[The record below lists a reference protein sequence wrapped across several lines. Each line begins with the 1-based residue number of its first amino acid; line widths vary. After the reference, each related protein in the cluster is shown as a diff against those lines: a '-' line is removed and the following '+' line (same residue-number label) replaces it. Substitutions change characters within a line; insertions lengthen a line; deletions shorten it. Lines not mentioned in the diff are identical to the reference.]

1 MVCLICHEMGPGL
14 ILSICSFC
22 DEEKESQLY
31 NRRPK
36 KVQNRSRHALS
47 LFDLSAEALI
57 VEANQNDMVLIA
69 RNNDVSDQHF
79 WSALLRAWGRL
90 NSVRIKQCKRNPAK
104 RLLKKFNIEI

>member
-1 MVCLICHEMGPGL
+1 MGPCL
-14 ILSICSFC
+14 YLSICSIC
-22 DEEKESQLY
+22 DGERETH
-31 NRRPK
+31 
-36 KVQNRSRHALS
+36 VAFRHAHAHAQTHS

-90 NSVRIKQCKRNPAK
+90 NGVRIKQCKRNPAK